1 MEKAKKIFQVVF
13 NVLWPIMGA
22 LLGSLIMTLGLNM
35 FLIPNIIASG
45 GVSGLG
51 IIIFHTLNIPVGL
64 TILISN
70 IPLFIAAWKFL
81 GTKFVIRSLAGS
93 LFLPLLVE
101 GLSFLPVITTD
112 LLLASIY
119 GGILLGIGL
128 GIVFRSGSS
137 TGGTALAAQ
146 LLHYSIGLSTGQSL
160 LGIDFIIIAFAGL
173 VFSAELAMYALIS
186 LIVTSKVID
195 LVQEGLSIA
204 KACYIISDSGPEI
217 GQAIKS
223 DLDRGYTVLKG
234 QGGFTGQEKEIL
246 LCVVSQAEVTSLK
259 KIVWHIDPES
269 FVIVSN
275 VHEVL
280 GEGFQRH

>member
-1 MEKAKKIFQVVF
+1 
-13 NVLWPIMGA
+13 MGA
-22 LLGSLIMTLGLNM
+22 LIGSLIMTLGLNM

-51 IIIFHTLNIPVGL
+51 IIIFHAFNIPVGL
-64 TILISN
+64 TILFSN
-70 IPLFIAAWKFL
+70 VPLFIAAWKYL
-81 GTKFVIRSLAGS
+81 GMKFVIRSLAGS
-93 LFLPLLVE
+93 LFLPVLVE
-101 GLSFLPVITTD
+101 ALSFLPVLTTD

-128 GIVFRSGSS
+128 GIVFRVGGS

-146 LLHYSIGLSTGQSL
+146 LLNYSIGLSTGQSL
-160 LGIDFIIIAFAGL
+160 LGIDFVIIALAGL

-186 LIVTSKVID
+186 LFVTSKVID
-195 LVQEGLSIA
+195 LVQEGLGFA
-204 KACYIISDSGPEI
+204 KACYIISESGPEI
-217 GQAIKS
+217 GQAIQTE
-223 DLDRGYTVLKG
+223 LDRGYTILKG

-259 KIVWHIDPES
+259 KIVWHIDPGS

-280 GEGFQRH
+280 GEGFQRY